1 MLIEKSHI
9 LTNAYYIFL
18 IHKIQ
23 EQAKLSYAD
32 KIQKFYL
39 RRRRLLDWKGKS
51 MRNFLSNENVPRL
64 HTSMVVTCVNIYV
77 CFTYVKTSFSSIL

>member
-9 LTNAYYIFL
+9 LTNAYYIIL

-23 EQAKLSYAD
+23 EQAKLNYAD

-51 MRNFLSNENVPRL
+51 MRNFLSNENVL
-64 HTSMVVTCVNIYV
+64 HLHISMVVTCVNMYV
-77 CFTYVKTSFSSIL
+77 CFM